1 MEEMISI
8 HGIVNSLQVV
18 QVPRNAVSNAVWYAD
33 GTSTGNGV
41 PHGVNGTAGKESK
54 AVLVVAAIGQE
65 PRTGRWLSVR
75 EGAKNCGLVVQL
87 QIVAS

>member
-1 MEEMISI
+1 MEETISI
-8 HGIVNSLQVV
+8 QGIVNSLQVV
-18 QVPRNAVSNAVWYAD
+18 QVPKNVVSKAVWYAD
-33 GTSTGNGV
+33 GTNGV

-54 AVLVVAAIGQE
+54 VVLVVAAIGQE

-75 EGAKNCGLVVQL
+75 EGAKNCGLVVPL